1 MQQNYNI
8 SKNPIRKAHLVGSS
22 IVLTLDPTHVRRLGI
37 DNSTFFVQKPLED
50 GILLRMC
57 RLQFAN
63 INGSEKNERSSVKP
77 QKARCRGIESIHDPS
92 LNKIKNETGVTLQ
105 RHPNSVL
112 TYRVVKQ
119 DELL

>member
-1 MQQNYNI
+1 MQQNYNLT
-8 SKNPIRKAHLVGSS
+8 KNPIRKAHLVGSS

-57 RLQFAN
+57 RLKFAN
-63 INGSEKNERSSVKP
+63 INESEKKSSVKP

-92 LNKIKNETGVTLQ
+92 LNKIKNETGVALQ